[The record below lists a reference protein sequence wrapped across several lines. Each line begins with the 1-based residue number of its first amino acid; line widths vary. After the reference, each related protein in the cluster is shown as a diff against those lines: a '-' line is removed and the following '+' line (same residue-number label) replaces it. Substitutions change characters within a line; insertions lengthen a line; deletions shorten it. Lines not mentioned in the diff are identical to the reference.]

1 MLASTSSSSSS
12 SPATSPATSVR
23 ARCGRVRRTARASAT
38 SRRHRRRRGCA
49 VAAAPFDAVTT
60 TFSPPPPPPSSSSLT
75 RARVVE
81 LASTTIDM
89 QSAETL
95 VDAFEALPRDERIK
109 LVERAVFGARGRDGD
124 AEVLGMLSRRQDD
137 GEGVHT
143 EDTKE
148 LSSLSAELV
157 REAPDVRVEARE
169 PASEPTRSNDVG
181 FTDEELDL
189 REFGEPSS
197 DGSSAWSD
205 AALVEKWREVF
216 GEDPPENSA
225 SGVEDI
231 LGADVGDDEN
241 IVARVGAAVAR
252 TSYAVE
258 RAWTKLVYRFGRQGA
273 IVASGF
279 VSVAVVVGFRALF
292 GGQSPTVA
300 VNSNDDEGETKANVS
315 EPPVANDTSTT
326 ASDVIVE
333 PKAQSSGVLWER
345 KSDAEGDIERPPVAS
360 GAGILWTR
368 KEAGEKAQ
376 RKSARERMGP
386 PSSGTFDDRDR
397 LEPPK
402 QVLWTRKNDPELD
415 DMDDMDDMDIDGN
428 EYDVVEDVP
437 VPRVRR
443 NTARRPA
450 ASDLLDDNLE
460 DLRAFR
466 RKSENSD
473 PR

>member
-1 MLASTSSSSSS
+1 MLASSSSSS
-12 SPATSPATSVR
+12 SPATSPAPSVH
-23 ARCGRVRRTARASAT
+23 ARCDRVRRTARASAT
-38 SRRHRRRRGCA
+38 SRRHRQRRGCA

-60 TFSPPPPPPSSSSLT
+60 TFSPPPPPPPPSSTSMT
-75 RARVVE
+75 RARVGE
-81 LASTTIDM
+81 LASTTIDT

-109 LVERAVFGARGRDGD
+109 LVERAVFGARGRDAD
-124 AEVLGMLSRRQDD
+124 AEALGMLSRRQDD

-148 LSSLSAELV
+148 ISSLSAELV
-157 REAPDVRVEARE
+157 REAPDVRVEAHE

-197 DGSSAWSD
+197 DGSLAWSD

-231 LGADVGDDEN
+231 LGADVGNDEN
-241 IVARVGAAVAR
+241 IVARVGAALAR
-252 TSYAVE
+252 TSYTVE

-279 VSVAVVVGFRALF
+279 VSVAVVVGFGALF
-292 GGQSPTVA
+292 GGKSPTVA
-300 VNSNDDEGETKANVS
+300 VNSNDDEGETKANLS

-333 PKAQSSGVLWER
+333 PKAKLSGVLWER
-345 KSDAEGDIERPPVAS
+345 KSDAEGDIARPPVAS
-360 GAGILWTR
+360 GAGVLWTR
-368 KEAGEKAQ
+368 KEDGEKAP

-415 DMDDMDDMDIDGN
+415 DMDDIDDMDIDGY
-428 EYDVVEDVP
+428 EYVEDVP
-437 VPRVRR
+437 APRVRR

>member
-1 MLASTSSSSSS
+1 MLASTSPSSSS

-75 RARVVE
+75 RARVGE

-109 LVERAVFGARGRDGD
+109 LVERAVFGARGRDAD
-124 AEVLGMLSRRQDD
+124 AEALGMLSRRQYD

-169 PASEPTRSNDVG
+169 PASEPTRSNDIG

-279 VSVAVVVGFRALF
+279 VSVAVVVGFGALF
-292 GGQSPTVA
+292 GGQSSTVA
-300 VNSNDDEGETKANVS
+300 VNSNDDAGETKANVS

-326 ASDVIVE
+326 ASDVVIE
-333 PKAQSSGVLWER
+333 PKAKLSGVLWER
-345 KSDAEGDIERPPVAS
+345 TSDAEGDIARPPVAS

-368 KEAGEKAQ
+368 KEDGEKAP

-415 DMDDMDDMDIDGN
+415 DIDDMDIDGY
-428 EYDVVEDVP
+428 EYNVVEDVP
-437 VPRVRR
+437 APRVRR